1 MDSYEIIDFISNSP
15 RKTPVKVYL
24 KGNLNEIDFSEVEF
38 YGNEKFGILFCE
50 YSIFNEI
57 LKKHKNKINQF
68 KIEMDRKNSAV
79 PLADITQFNARIEP
93 GAIIR
98 DKVSIGDNC
107 VIMMGAVI
115 NIGAEIGE
123 RTMID
128 MNVVIGGRAMIGS
141 DCHIGAGA
149 VIAGVIEP
157 PSAESVRIGN
167 KVLIGANAV
176 VLEGVKVGDGSIIA
190 AGSVVISDVKE
201 NSVVAGVPAKFIKN
215 VDKKTEAKTQ
225 LINELRKL

>member
-24 KGNLNEIDFSEVEF
+24 KGKLNEIDFSKVEF

-128 MNVVIGGRAMIGS
+128 MNVVIGGRAIIGS